1 MPSNTKTVYHPYL
14 PGMVMELRH
23 LRYFVGV
30 AEALNVS
37 RAAERLHISQP
48 AVSRQIRDLER
59 ELRVRLFDR
68 VGRRIRLTADG
79 EDLLRRSREVLAH
92 ADSLHERARA
102 LTRGATGIL
111 RVGAVPQLLQ
121 SALAGYLTRYRRAH
135 PGVDVRLTEEG
146 GVRLLELVENGE
158 LHVALGPVLTEARLA
173 CRPLFPIRLMA
184 VIGSSPPRRRPRTT
198 IDIAEL
204 ADQPL
209 LVLRRGVAS
218 RQLLEAACRIAHV
231 EPRIALESGDPE
243 SLLAL
248 AGAGYGIAVLPS
260 TVRAAPRRLQMVPI
274 VQNGRSL
281 GFWSA
286 VIWDPRRAPPA
297 YAEHFIEEAA
307 AHLSRTPPGRRFE
320 QVAPPVPRPP
330 VARISR
336 P

>member
-1 MPSNTKTVYHPYL
+1 
-14 PGMVMELRH
+14 MELRH
-23 LRYFVGV
+23 LRYFVSV
-30 AEALNVS
+30 ADALNVS

-59 ELRVRLFDR
+59 DLGVRLFDR

-102 LTRGATGIL
+102 LTRGVGGIL

-146 GVRLLELVENGE
+146 GVRLLELVEHGE

-184 VIGSSPPRRRPRTT
+184 VIGASARRKPRAT
-198 IDIAEL
+198 IDITEL
-204 ADQPL
+204 ADEPL
-209 LVLRRGVAS
+209 LLLRRGVAS
-218 RQLLEAACRIAHV
+218 RQLLEAACRIAHIQPQIV
-231 EPRIALESGDPE
+231 LESAEPE

-248 AGAGYGIAVLPS
+248 AGAGYGVAVLPS
-260 TVRAAPRRLQMVPI
+260 TIRAASRRVQMIPILQD
-274 VQNGRSL
+274 GRSL
-281 GFWSA
+281 GFWGA
-286 VIWDPRRAPPA
+286 VIWDPRRALPA
-297 YAEHFIEEAA
+297 YAERFIEEAA
-307 AHLSRTPPGRRFE
+307 AYLSRTPPGRRFDR
-320 QVAPPVPRPP
+320 VAPPVPRPP
-330 VARISR
+330 LSR